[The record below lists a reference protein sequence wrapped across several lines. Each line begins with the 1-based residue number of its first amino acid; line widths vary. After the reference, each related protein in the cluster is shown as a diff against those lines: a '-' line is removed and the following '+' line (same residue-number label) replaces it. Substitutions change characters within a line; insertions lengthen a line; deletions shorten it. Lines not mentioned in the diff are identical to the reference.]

1 MRLIFYRTPS
11 FELSKKSL
19 APSQGQQGFYYAL
32 YNVTAVHFIL
42 SLCPVGR
49 FRAAGLFC
57 CSLKIC
63 LLQKF
68 FREIFKKAGRIGRF
82 RCHISGKGKI
92 HPTSP
97 RKGGEK
103 MEAIPR
109 NDGEQYRF
117 DAFCKAVLRNEAR
130 NYHRNKKRLLDREK
144 SFSVL
149 SLEEL
154 GQLTSVDHYPS
165 EEFVFSFYG
174 CDLHIDNELVA
185 NAFAALPK
193 QEQSILILFCVLE
206 LGDGEIGDL
215 MGMSRSAV
223 QRHRAKTLNELRKK
237 LKAHLPEG
245 G

>member
-1 MRLIFYRTPS
+1 
-11 FELSKKSL
+11 
-19 APSQGQQGFYYAL
+19 
-32 YNVTAVHFIL
+32 
-42 SLCPVGR
+42 
-49 FRAAGLFC
+49 
-57 CSLKIC
+57 
-63 LLQKF
+63 
-68 FREIFKKAGRIGRF
+68 
-82 RCHISGKGKI
+82 
-92 HPTSP
+92 
-97 RKGGEK
+97 

-165 EEFVFSFYG
+165 EEFVFSSYG

-223 QRHRAKTLNELRKK
+223 QRHRTKGMAEDIARFTRSEVLYVRHSRWQSMMIGCTKIHLNFS
-237 LKAHLPEG
+237 LPQSL
-245 G
+245 

>member
-1 MRLIFYRTPS
+1 MARQEDSDMKIVPD
-11 FELSKKSL
+11 
-19 APSQGQQGFYYAL
+19 G
-32 YNVTAVHFIL
+32 AVEMPEPAED
-42 SLCPVGR
+42 SV
-49 FRAAGLFC
+49 
-57 CSLKIC
+57 
-63 LLQKF
+63 
-68 FREIFKKAGRIGRF
+68 
-82 RCHISGKGKI
+82 
-92 HPTSP
+92 
-97 RKGGEK
+97 
-103 MEAIPR
+103 EAM
-109 NDGEQYRF
+109 
-117 DAFCKAVLRNEAR
+117 A
-130 NYHRNKKRLLDREK
+130 RLLDREK

-165 EEFVFSFYG
+165 EEFVFSSYG

-223 QRHRAKTLNELRKK
+223 QRHRTKTLNDLQKK

>member
-1 MRLIFYRTPS
+1 
-11 FELSKKSL
+11 
-19 APSQGQQGFYYAL
+19 
-32 YNVTAVHFIL
+32 
-42 SLCPVGR
+42 
-49 FRAAGLFC
+49 
-57 CSLKIC
+57 
-63 LLQKF
+63 
-68 FREIFKKAGRIGRF
+68 
-82 RCHISGKGKI
+82 
-92 HPTSP
+92 
-97 RKGGEK
+97 

-144 SFSVL
+144 SLSVL
-149 SLEEL
+149 SMEEL

-165 EEFVFSFYG
+165 EEFVFSSYG

-223 QRHRAKTLNELRKK
+223 QRHRYPQRRQSESPRAV
-237 LKAHLPEG
+237 KALCLCVHRSPFTPNLPPASAPLAFFAAHSAFLPGAVEQHSG
-245 G
+245 TFP

>member
-1 MRLIFYRTPS
+1 
-11 FELSKKSL
+11 
-19 APSQGQQGFYYAL
+19 
-32 YNVTAVHFIL
+32 
-42 SLCPVGR
+42 
-49 FRAAGLFC
+49 
-57 CSLKIC
+57 
-63 LLQKF
+63 
-68 FREIFKKAGRIGRF
+68 
-82 RCHISGKGKI
+82 
-92 HPTSP
+92 
-97 RKGGEK
+97 

-154 GQLTSVDHYPS
+154 GQLTSVDYYPS
-165 EEFVFSFYG
+165 EEFVFS
-174 CDLHIDNELVA
+174 

-223 QRHRAKTLNELRKK
+223 QRHRTKTLNELQKK

>member
-1 MRLIFYRTPS
+1 
-11 FELSKKSL
+11 
-19 APSQGQQGFYYAL
+19 
-32 YNVTAVHFIL
+32 
-42 SLCPVGR
+42 
-49 FRAAGLFC
+49 
-57 CSLKIC
+57 
-63 LLQKF
+63 
-68 FREIFKKAGRIGRF
+68 
-82 RCHISGKGKI
+82 
-92 HPTSP
+92 
-97 RKGGEK
+97 

-165 EEFVFSFYG
+165 EEFVFSSYG

-223 QRHRAKTLNELRKK
+223 QRHRTKTLNVLRKE

-245 G
+245 GYRHSLSIYVKIIIRPFFLIFAHIRYLQEFEKWVVFKLSKGGERQW

>member
-1 MRLIFYRTPS
+1 
-11 FELSKKSL
+11 
-19 APSQGQQGFYYAL
+19 
-32 YNVTAVHFIL
+32 
-42 SLCPVGR
+42 
-49 FRAAGLFC
+49 
-57 CSLKIC
+57 
-63 LLQKF
+63 
-68 FREIFKKAGRIGRF
+68 
-82 RCHISGKGKI
+82 
-92 HPTSP
+92 
-97 RKGGEK
+97 

-165 EEFVFSFYG
+165 EEFVFSSNG
-174 CDLHIDNELVA
+174 CDLHIDIELVA
-185 NAFAALPK
+185 NAFAALPM
-193 QEQSILILFCVLE
+193 QEQSMLILFCVLE
-206 LGDGEIGDL
+206 LGVGEIGYL

-223 QRHRAKTLNELRKK
+223 QRHRTKTLNELQKK

>member
-11 FELSKKSL
+11 FELSKKCL
-19 APSQGQQGFYYAL
+19 APAQGQQGFYYVL
-32 YNVTAVHFIL
+32 YDVVTARFVL

-49 FRAAGLFC
+49 FRSAGLFYC
-57 CSLKIC
+57 RLKTY
-63 LLQKF
+63 LFQKIF
-68 FREIFKKAGRIGRF
+68 LEIFKKAGRIGYF

-165 EEFVFSFYG
+165 EEFVFSSYG

-185 NAFAALPK
+185 NAFATLPK

-223 QRHRAKTLNELRKK
+223 QRHRTKTLNELQKK

>member
-1 MRLIFYRTPS
+1 MPGWPFSVCWAFLLPPEKLSVSKIF
-11 FELSKKSL
+11 L
-19 APSQGQQGFYYAL
+19 
-32 YNVTAVHFIL
+32 
-42 SLCPVGR
+42 
-49 FRAAGLFC
+49 
-57 CSLKIC
+57 
-63 LLQKF
+63 
-68 FREIFKKAGRIGRF
+68 EIFKKAGRIGCF

-165 EEFVFSFYG
+165 EEFVFSSYG

-223 QRHRAKTLNELRKK
+223 QRHRTKTLNELRKK